1 VKAKRP
7 YLVALSFISAL
18 LLFVWGFN
26 FLKGKDV
33 FKKDRVFYARYA
45 EVNGLIKANPV
56 VINGLRIGQVSD
68 LYFDP
73 AMNGNIIVEISINTD
88 FPVPSNSVARIFS
101 SDLMGSKAIDLQLG
115 NSTVKL
121 QSGDTL
127 MSSIEASLMEEVNA
141 QVAPLKNKAEGL
153 LSSVDSVMVAL
164 QAILNE
170 NAKENIMSSLQNIS
184 NTFKNVESTTANIDS
199 MVVEERNRIA
209 AILYNVEMITQNL
222 EHNTREIDRIINNIA
237 SFSDSL
243 AVADVAGSIREAK
256 IALAEIN
263 LLIAGIN
270 QGQGTMGKLMQ
281 NDSLYLG
288 LQHSSEALNNL
299 LEDIKANPKRYVKFS
314 LF

>member
-1 VKAKRP
+1 MKAKRP

-45 EVNGLIKANPV
+45 EVNGLVKANPV

-73 AMNGNIIVEISINTD
+73 AMNGNIIVEISIHTD

-115 NSTVKL
+115 NATNKL

-153 LSSVDSVMVAL
+153 LSSVDSVVVAL

-222 EHNTREIDRIINNIA
+222 EHNTREIDRIINNVA

-263 LLIAGIN
+263 LLIASIN

>member
-1 VKAKRP
+1 
-7 YLVALSFISAL
+7 
-18 LLFVWGFN
+18 
-26 FLKGKDV
+26 
-33 FKKDRVFYARYA
+33 
-45 EVNGLIKANPV
+45 
-56 VINGLRIGQVSD
+56 
-68 LYFDP
+68 
-73 AMNGNIIVEISINTD
+73 
-88 FPVPSNSVARIFS
+88 
-101 SDLMGSKAIDLQLG
+101 
-115 NSTVKL
+115 
-121 QSGDTL
+121 
-127 MSSIEASLMEEVNA
+127 IEASLMEEVNA

-153 LSSVDSVMVAL
+153 LSSIDSVVVAL

-199 MVVEERNRIA
+199 MVVLERGRIA
-209 AILYNVEMITQNL
+209 AILFNVEMITQNL
-222 EHNTREIDRIINNIA
+222 EHNTREIDRIINNVA

-270 QGQGTMGKLMQ
+270 QGQGTIGQLMQ

-288 LQHSSEALNNL
+288 LQHSSEALNKL